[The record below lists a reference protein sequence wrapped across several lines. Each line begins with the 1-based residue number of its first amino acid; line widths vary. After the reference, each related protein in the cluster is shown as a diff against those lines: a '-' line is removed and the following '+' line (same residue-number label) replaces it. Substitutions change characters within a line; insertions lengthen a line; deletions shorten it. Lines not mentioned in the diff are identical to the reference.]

1 MELIILL
8 NKMETNVLGQ
18 NPSMVERFTL
28 QQLSYIGLGVDD
40 FDAWLNFAV
49 ETLGLMPE
57 DAAGALFLRLDSQA
71 YRIALHASSEND
83 LLYVGIKYDD
93 ALEVYAVRRV
103 LEDHGHTVTELTP
116 AGCAERLVAGG
127 CWATDPDGLRVELVW
142 SVSAAE
148 TAFHSGL
155 NIGFVTGDGGLG
167 HVVLA
172 ASNTD
177 RSIAFYEKLGFKMSD
192 FINATLAPEFVLRIA
207 FMHCNPRHHSLAMAQ
222 LPGGKRLNHIMVE
235 VDRVDDVLLAHQ
247 RCTQKGYQPGTI
259 GRHTNDEML
268 SFYVRTPSGFDVEYG
283 WGGAQIGDDWDVRE
297 YDKMSHWGHERV

>member
-1 MELIILL
+1 
-8 NKMETNVLGQ
+8 
-18 NPSMVERFTL
+18 VERLIL
-28 QQLSYIGLGVDD
+28 QQLSYLGLGVDD
-40 FDAWLNFAV
+40 FDAWLKFAV

-57 DAAGALFLRLDSQA
+57 DVAGTLLLRLDSQA

-103 LEDHGHTVTELTP
+103 LEDNGHEVAELTP
-116 AGCAERLVAGG
+116 TECAKRLVSGG
-127 CWATDPDGLRVELVW
+127 CWVSDPDGLRVELVW
-142 SVSAAE
+142 EAAAAE
-148 TAFHSGL
+148 TDFQSAL

-172 ASNTD
+172 ASDTEAG
-177 RSIAFYEKLGFKMSD
+177 IAFYEKLGFKMSD
-192 FINATLAPEFVLRIA
+192 YINATLAPDFVLRIA

-235 VDRVDDVLLAHQ
+235 VDRVDDVLLAHR
-247 RCTQKGYQPGTI
+247 RCVEKGYQPGTI

-268 SFYVRTPSGFDVEYG
+268 SFYVRTPSGFDIEYG
-283 WGGAQIGDDWDVRE
+283 WGGAHITNEWDVRE
-297 YDKMSHWGHERV
+297 YDKMSHWGHERI